1 MKRILITGSKGQLGT
16 TLVNQ
21 LEPSDHVVVTHDI
34 DTLDLLDGKAV
45 TKCFADFKPDVVVNA
60 AAYTAVDQAEQEPEK
75 ADSLNH
81 DIVRRLVS
89 ECTQHSARLIQVSTD
104 FVFDGKKSSPYTP
117 ADACAPL
124 SIYGKTKLAG
134 EKVILDA
141 AGCRGLILRT
151 AWLYSPHGH
160 NFVKTM
166 LRLMAERS
174 ELKVISD
181 QVGTP
186 TSAAGLAQVIH
197 RAIDLD
203 SIQGVYHWTDAGVAS
218 WYDFAVAVYE
228 EATELGLLDKPVNLI
243 PITTAEYPTPATR
256 PAYSVLDKSVTYRD
270 FDVPAVH
277 WRCQLR
283 EVLRAL
289 KNQHN

>member
-1 MKRILITGSKGQLGT
+1 MKVLITGSKGQLGT

-21 LEPSDHVVVTHDI
+21 LERSDHVVVAHDI

-89 ECTQHSARLIQVSTD
+89 ECTRHSARLIQVSTD
-104 FVFDGKKSSPYTP
+104 FVFDGKKSSPYIPGDT
-117 ADACAPL
+117 CAPL
-124 SIYGKTKLAG
+124 SVYGKTKLAG

-141 AGCRGLILRT
+141 ADCRGLIIRT

-186 TSAAGLAQVIH
+186 TAATGLSQVIL

-203 SIQGVYHWTDAGVAS
+203 NIQGIYHWTDAGVAS
-218 WYDFAVAVYE
+218 WYDFAVAIYE
-228 EATELGLLDKPVNLI
+228 EATELELLEKPVNLI
-243 PITTAEYPTPATR
+243 PITTKEYPTPATR
-256 PAYSVLDKSVTYRD
+256 PPYSVLDKSATYRD
-270 FDVPAVH
+270 FDVQAVH

-283 EVLRAL
+283 SVLRAL
-289 KNQHN
+289 KNQSD

>member
-1 MKRILITGSKGQLGT
+1 MKVLITGSKGQLGT

-21 LEPSDHVVVTHDI
+21 IERSDHVVVAHDI

-45 TKCFADFKPDVVVNA
+45 TNCFADCKPDVVVNA

-89 ECTQHSARLIQVSTD
+89 ECTRHSARLIQVSTD
-104 FVFDGKKSSPYTP
+104 FVFDGKKSSPYIPGDT
-117 ADACAPL
+117 CAPL
-124 SIYGKTKLAG
+124 SVYGKTKLAG

-141 AGCRGLILRT
+141 ADCLGLIIRT

-186 TSAAGLAQVIH
+186 TAATGLSQVIL

-203 SIQGVYHWTDAGVAS
+203 NIQGIYHWTDAGVAS
-218 WYDFAVAVYE
+218 WYDFAVAIYE
-228 EATELGLLDKPVNLI
+228 EATELELLEKPVNLI
-243 PITTAEYPTPATR
+243 PITTKEYPTPATR
-256 PAYSVLDKSVTYRD
+256 PPYSVLDKSATYRD
-270 FDVPAVH
+270 FDVQAVH

-283 EVLRAL
+283 SVLRAL
-289 KNQHN
+289 KNQSD